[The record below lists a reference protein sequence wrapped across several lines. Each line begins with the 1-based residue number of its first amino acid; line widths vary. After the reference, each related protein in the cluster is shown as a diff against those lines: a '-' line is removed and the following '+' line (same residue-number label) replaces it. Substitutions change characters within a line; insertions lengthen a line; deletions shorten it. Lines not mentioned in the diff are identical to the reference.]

1 MIRGLR
7 AALVGDTNGD
17 GSASSPAAKDWGG
30 IYFDEDAQAEG
41 EGYVLDLYDAQ
52 PPVSME
58 LQVEG
63 DGALLLAALELKYD
77 EELDGYYPG
86 EKIRDAALL
95 GQLLKRYIGQ

>member
-1 MIRGLR
+1 MKILLDARQREEL
-7 AALVGDTNGD
+7 N
-17 GSASSPAAKDWGG
+17 AKLGR
-30 IYFDEDAQAEG
+30 DEDAQAEG